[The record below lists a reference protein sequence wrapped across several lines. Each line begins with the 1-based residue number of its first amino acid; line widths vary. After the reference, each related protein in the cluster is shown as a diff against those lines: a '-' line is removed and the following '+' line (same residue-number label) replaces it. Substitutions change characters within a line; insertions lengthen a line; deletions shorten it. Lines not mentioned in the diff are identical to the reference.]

1 MPETS
6 FMISH
11 SYGDK
16 IRSLTLK
23 TDTFLNKKRTER
35 LKQSHLTDF
44 FQVVNW
50 IARCTNSLHGRFYIE
65 FRKNITYDNN
75 PVIFTALSPFLENSN
90 SR

>member
-1 MPETS
+1 
-6 FMISH
+6 MISH

-23 TDTFLNKKRTER
+23 TDTFLNKKRTEH

-50 IARCTNSLHGRFYIE
+50 IARYTNSLHGRLYIE

-75 PVIFTALSPFLENSN
+75 PVIFTALSPLLENSN